1 MPGEGPLT
9 PSDGELL
16 SRTAAEDHRAF
27 NAFVDRHQGAV
38 FRYLSVR
45 TGSAADCEDVLQETF
60 VAAFRGCESYR
71 GEGSARSW
79 LFGIARNFSKRIY
92 RKRVGEPDEMVPL
105 EELGLQAGWGSPPWT
120 GSFLETLER
129 RDTLE
134 KALARLSPDEREIL
148 VLRELEGLSGEE
160 TAAVLELSLPA
171 MKSRLH
177 RARLTLAAVLV
188 GGNHG

>member
-1 MPGEGPLT
+1 
-9 PSDGELL
+9 
-16 SRTAAEDHRAF
+16 
-27 NAFVDRHQGAV
+27 VDRHQGAV
-38 FRYLSVR
+38 FRYLSAR
-45 TGSAADCEDVLQETF
+45 TGSAADCEDALQETF
-60 VAAFRGCESYR
+60 VAAFKGCESYR
-71 GEGSARSW
+71 EESSARSW
-79 LFGIARNFSKRIY
+79 LFGIARNLSKRIY

-105 EELGLQAGWGSPPWT
+105 DELGLQAGWGCPPWT
-120 GSFLETLER
+120 DSFIESLER

-134 KALARLSPDEREIL
+134 KALARLSPDEREVL

-177 RARLTLAAVLV
+177 RARLRVAAVLV

>member
-1 MPGEGPLT
+1 MPSEGPLT

-16 SRTAAEDHRAF
+16 SQTAAGDHRAF
-27 NAFVDRHQGAV
+27 SMFVDRHQGAV
-38 FRYLSVR
+38 FRYLSAR

-60 VAAFRGCESYR
+60 VAAFKGCRSYR
-71 GEGSARSW
+71 EEGSARSW
-79 LFGIARNFSKRIY
+79 LFGIARNLSKRLY

-105 EELGLQAGWGSPPWT
+105 EELGLQAGWGCPPWT
-120 GSFLETLER
+120 GSFVESLER

-134 KALARLSPDEREIL
+134 KALARLSPEEREIL

-177 RARLTLAAVLV
+177 RARLRLAAVLV
-188 GGNHG
+188 EGNHG

>member
-1 MPGEGPLT
+1 VPGEGPLT

-16 SRTAAEDHRAF
+16 SRTAAGDHRAF
-27 NAFVDRHQGAV
+27 SAFVDRHQGTV
-38 FRYLSVR
+38 FRYLSAR

-79 LFGIARNFSKRIY
+79 LFGIARNLSKRIY

-105 EELGLQAGWGSPPWT
+105 EELGLQ
-120 GSFLETLER
+120 
-129 RDTLE
+129 DTLE